1 MGGSLFCARRKTI
14 PSLSILEYHELLRGT
29 SVSTQERSDE
39 LLELLGQE
47 RVRQILA
54 ATSQES
60 RSAKELSTE
69 CDVALSTIYRRVE
82 AMIENDLL
90 VERTRIEGDGSQHSV
105 YEANID
111 HLDVDID
118 DGTIDVSVHVR
129 ENAAQRFSRIWSD
142 IRES

>member
-1 MGGSLFCARRKTI
+1 M
-14 PSLSILEYHELLRGT
+14 
-29 SVSTQERSDE
+29 STDDHSDE

-54 ATSQES
+54 ATSRDP
-60 RSAKELSTE
+60 RSAKELSEE

-82 AMIENDLL
+82 DMVASDLL
-90 VERTRIEGDGSQHSV
+90 VERTRIEADGSHHSV
-105 YEANID
+105 YEANVD
-111 HLDVDID
+111 HLDVDIE

-129 ENAAQRFSRIWSD
+129 EDAAERFSRIWSD

>member
-1 MGGSLFCARRKTI
+1 
-14 PSLSILEYHELLRGT
+14 
-29 SVSTQERSDE
+29 VSTQERSDE

-82 AMIENDLL
+82 DMITNDLL
-90 VERTRIEGDGSQHSV
+90 VEQTRIESDGSHHSV
-105 YEANID
+105 YEAKVD

-118 DGTIDVSVHVR
+118 DGNHRR
-129 ENAAQRFSRIWSD
+129 ERPCAGERFRAVLAHLE
-142 IRES
+142 RNQGELT

>member
-1 MGGSLFCARRKTI
+1 M
-14 PSLSILEYHELLRGT
+14 
-29 SVSTQERSDE
+29 STDDRSDE

-47 RVRQILA
+47 SVRQILA
-54 ATSQES
+54 ATSRDP
-60 RSAKELSTE
+60 RSARELSEE

-82 AMIENDLL
+82 DMVASDLL
-90 VERTRIEGDGSQHSV
+90 VERTRIESDGSHHSI

-111 HLDVDID
+111 HLDIDIE

-129 ENAAQRFSRIWSD
+129 EDAAQRFSRIWSD

>member
-1 MGGSLFCARRKTI
+1 MSPDDSSA
-14 PSLSILEYHELLRGT
+14 
-29 SVSTQERSDE
+29 E

-54 ATSQES
+54 ATSREPI
-60 RSAKELSTE
+60 SAKALSDE
-69 CDVALSTIYRRVE
+69 CDVARSTIYRRAEV
-82 AMIENDLL
+82 MVTHDLL
-90 VERTRIEGDGSQHSV
+90 VERTRIESDGSHHSV

-129 ENAAQRFSRIWSD
+129 EGAAQRFSRIWSD

>member
-1 MGGSLFCARRKTI
+1 M
-14 PSLSILEYHELLRGT
+14 LRGT
-29 SVSTQERSDE
+29 AVSDDDRSDE

-54 ATSQES
+54 ATSRDA
-60 RSAKELSTE
+60 RSAKELSEE
-69 CDVALSTIYRRVE
+69 CDVAPSTIYRRAE
-82 AMIENDLL
+82 DMLAADLL
-90 VERTRIEGDGSQHSV
+90 VEKTRIEADGSHHSV

-129 ENAAQRFSRIWSD
+129 EDAAQRFSRIWSD

>member
-1 MGGSLFCARRKTI
+1 M
-14 PSLSILEYHELLRGT
+14 
-29 SVSTQERSDE
+29 STDDRSDE

-54 ATSQES
+54 ATSRDP
-60 RSAKELSTE
+60 RSAKELSEE

-82 AMIENDLL
+82 DMVASDLL
-90 VERTRIEGDGSQHSV
+90 VERTRIESDGSHHSV

-129 ENAAQRFSRIWSD
+129 EDAAQRFSRIWSD